1 MAPGFITSWVPFA
14 ERRNITMKH
23 GFRRGLSLLLAC
35 ILSLSL
41 SCVWPGMAGAD
52 ETGGVSGSTAATT
65 TFSVSAT
72 GSGSG
77 YIRLFATKGTAY
89 VADYDYYGNFKG

>member
-1 MAPGFITSWVPFA
+1 
-14 ERRNITMKH
+14 MKH
-23 GFRRGLSLLLAC
+23 GFRKGLSLLLAC

-41 SCVWPGMAGAD
+41 SCMWPIAAGAD
-52 ETGGVSGSTAATT
+52 ETGDVSGNTAATT
-65 TFSVSAT
+65 TFSVSTT

-89 VADYDYYGNFKG
+89 VADYDYYGNSFPNKCPDRAYYF